1 MPIRVAVFD
10 DVDEITAM
18 MHEHADFEGAASLCR
33 FNREDAAAA
42 LFGAEV
48 TLHAL
53 IGMSSN
59 EPTVAAGVVLWYP
72 TFSSWAGSTGIWLE
86 DIFVRPAFRGE
97 GLGREFLEHLRG
109 LTTGRVEWDV
119 QDKNADAQAFYRR
132 LGANPV
138 PGWTRY
144 RWTL

>member
-1 MPIRVAVFD
+1 MPVRGAVFD

-18 MHEHADFEGAASLCR
+18 IHEHAAFEGAGALCH

-42 LFGAEV
+42 MFGADV

-53 IGMSSN
+53 IASPAN
-59 EPTVAAGVVLWYP
+59 EPAVAAGVVLWYP
-72 TFSSWAGSTGIWLE
+72 TFSSWSGSTGIWLE

-97 GLGREFLEHLRG
+97 GLGREFLEELRG
-109 LTTGRVEWDV
+109 FTAGRVEWDV
-119 QDKNADAQAFYRR
+119 QDMNSNAQAFYRR